1 MVPSVIASFVCWSL
15 QCLVYAL
22 TQRGRWRTLFFFI
35 ISFQKVPAP
44 LESQAGL
51 RKGTAQAALTFV
63 SIVSISSDL

>member
-1 MVPSVIASFVCWSL
+1 MQIYFITSL
-15 QCLVYAL
+15 FSRNKL
-22 TQRGRWRTLFFFI
+22 

-63 SIVSISSDL
+63 SIVSVSSDL